1 MTHRETGYAQIL
13 LSVVFI
19 SGYFW
24 VVKAFIYGNVKV
36 PIDWKDAVM
45 TLLGVL
51 TASVVQVMGYWFA
64 RQRSSTDGARQNEGG
79 GR

>member
-19 SGYFW
+19 VGYFW
-24 VVKAFIYGNVKV
+24 VMSAFIDGNVKV

-51 TASVVQVMGYWFA
+51 TANVGQCMSYWFS
-64 RQRSSTDGARQNEGG
+64 RQRASTDPK
-79 GR
+79 

>member
-13 LSVVFI
+13 LSAVFI
-19 SGYFW
+19 VGYFL
-24 VVKAFIYGNVKV
+24 VLSAFIDGRVRV

-51 TASVVQVMGYWFA
+51 TASVVQVMGYWFS
-64 RQRSSTDGARQNEGG
+64 RQRHSTDPV
-79 GR
+79 